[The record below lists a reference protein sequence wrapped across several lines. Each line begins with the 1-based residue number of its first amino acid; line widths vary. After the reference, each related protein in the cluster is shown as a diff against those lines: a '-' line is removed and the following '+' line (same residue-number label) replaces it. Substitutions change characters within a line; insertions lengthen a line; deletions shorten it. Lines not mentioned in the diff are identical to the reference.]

1 MLDPSQSLDVMK
13 FLVSFLL
20 LAMAI
25 LPSKA
30 ENRGANG
37 SKESYKGAHIRF
49 EQTEYDF
56 GEVYRK
62 GKDRTCVFRFV
73 NDGAEP
79 LVIFSAK
86 TSCSCLK
93 AEFPRKPITVGESGE
108 IRLLLESKKMDKG
121 VFRRVVQINSTSV
134 GGAEI
139 ITIKGVAKD

>member
-1 MLDPSQSLDVMK
+1 MK

-20 LAMAI
+20 LAMAV
-25 LPSKA
+25 LPSTA
-30 ENRGANG
+30 ENRGTKG
-37 SKESYKGAHIRF
+37 SDESYKGAHIRL

-56 GEVYRK
+56 GNVSRK
-62 GKDRTCVFRFV
+62 GEDKSCVFRFV
-73 NDGAEP
+73 NDGTEP

-93 AEFPRKPITVGESGE
+93 AEFPRKPIMVGESSE

-139 ITIKGVAKD
+139 ITIKGVARD